1 MSKEFSEIQ
10 ELISIGNFK
19 KALIRAESL
28 YQKNKTHKDI
38 VKLLA
43 QIHFLMES
51 YEAASYVLSNFIV
64 NFPNQVDFE
73 CYNNLGSYL
82 KKQEEYQSAIDN
94 LNKAIDINSNLPFA
108 YINLAE
114 IYVVLRDF
122 DQAEVNIKKSL
133 AIYQEQKKNNNDL
146 LSTIIHIYCSINA
159 AKKNN
164 ELSIE
169 LINKYLKDQFNEDL
183 FYEKA
188 SINPGLLNDQDIKNA
203 TDKLLEHDQSIKIK
217 QHRFKKIIPLLF
229 GLAKYH
235 EKKNKKES
243 EIYYD
248 LGNREV
254 FNILR
259 YNSYDDQKKILE
271 LIDIYENNFGGFNSD
286 QIKSGEK
293 NFFIV
298 GTPRSGTTLTESIV
312 SANEDVFAA
321 GELTSMSN
329 FLQKYFCSP
338 IIDNEQKFLN
348 YMEKA
353 SSNYIR
359 KSDFIRQDHAYVVD
373 KMPGNYL
380 YLGFLQRIL
389 PSCKIIRTLRDPWDI
404 AISLYMQRY
413 VQNIPYS
420 SSFFNIG
427 VFMANYEAINLYWDK
442 KLDKKRI
449 LTIRYEDL
457 VENQEANQSK
467 IYEFLNIKSDYNSV
481 KRSNFFAKTAST
493 HQVQKEIYKTS
504 INKKELFVHHKSS
517 FIDSFINQREYWKS
531 KGISPKD
538 ESFFG
543 YKIQ

>member
-1 MSKEFSEIQ
+1 MSKEISEIQ
-10 ELISIGNFK
+10 ELISIGNLK
-19 KALIRAESL
+19 KALIIAEPV

-51 YEAASYVLSNFIV
+51 YEAASDILSNFIA
-64 NFPNQVDFE
+64 NFPNQADFE

-82 KKQEEYQSAIDN
+82 KKREEYQSAIDN

-108 YINLAE
+108 FINLAE
-114 IYVVLRDF
+114 IYIVLRDF
-122 DQAEVNIKKSL
+122 DQAEANIKKSL
-133 AIYQEQKKNNNDL
+133 IIYQEQKINNHDL

-164 ELSIE
+164 QLSIE
-169 LINKYLKDQFNEDL
+169 LIDKYLKHQFNEDL

-188 SINPGLLNDQDIKNA
+188 SIDPKLLDDQEIKNA
-203 TDKLLEHDQSIKIK
+203 TNKLLEYDQSIKVK

-229 GLAKYH
+229 GLAKYY
-235 EKKNKKES
+235 EKRDNKES

-248 LGNREV
+248 LGNREI

-259 YNSYDDQKKILE
+259 YNSYSDQKKILE
-271 LIDIYENNFGGFNSD
+271 LIDTYENNFEKFKSD
-286 QIKSGEK
+286 ELIKGER

-321 GELTSMSN
+321 GELISLSN
-329 FLQKYFCSP
+329 LMEKYFGSP
-338 IIDNEQKFLN
+338 VINDEQKVLKHV
-348 YMEKA
+348 EEA
-353 SSNYIR
+353 SSSYIR

-380 YLGFLQRIL
+380 YLGFLQKIL
-389 PSCKIIRTLRDPWDI
+389 PGCKIIRTLRNPWDI

-427 VFMANYEAINLYWDK
+427 VFMANYEAISLYWDT
-442 KLDKKRI
+442 KLDEKRI
-449 LTIRYEDL
+449 LTIKYEDL
-457 VENQEANQSK
+457 VENQNANQAK
-467 IYEFLNIKSDYNSV
+467 IYEFLNIKSKYDSV

-493 HQVQKEIYKTS
+493 HQVQKDIYNTS
-504 INKKELFVHHKSS
+504 INKNEVFTQHKSS
-517 FIDSFINQREYWKS
+517 FIDSFLNQREYWKS
-531 KGISPKD
+531 RGISSKD
-538 ESFFG
+538 DSFFG

>member
-1 MSKEFSEIQ
+1 MSKELSEIQ

-19 KALIRAESL
+19 KALIKAEPI
-28 YQKNKTHKDI
+28 YQKNKSHKDI

-43 QIHFLMES
+43 QIHFLMENH
-51 YEAASYVLSNFIV
+51 EAASYILSNFIA
-64 NFPNQVDFE
+64 NFLNQADFE

-82 KKQEEYQSAIDN
+82 KTQEEYQSAIDN
-94 LNKAIDINSNLPFA
+94 LNKAIDINSHLPFS

-114 IYVVLRDF
+114 IYIVLRDF
-122 DQAEVNIKKSL
+122 DQAEANIKKSL
-133 AIYQEQKKNNNDL
+133 AIYKEQKINNHDL

-164 ELSIE
+164 QLSVE
-169 LINKYLKDQFNEDL
+169 LIDKYLKDQFNADL

-188 SINPGLLNDQDIKNA
+188 SINATLLSDQEIKNA
-203 TDKLLEHDQSIKIK
+203 TNKLLEYDKSIKIK

-229 GLAKYH
+229 GLAKYY
-235 EKKNKKES
+235 EKKDKKES

-259 YNSYDDQKKILE
+259 YNSYNDQKKILE
-271 LIDIYENNFGGFNSD
+271 LIDIYENNFEGFKSD
-286 QIKSGEK
+286 QTISGEK

-312 SANEDVFAA
+312 SANDDVFAA
-321 GELTSMSN
+321 GELTSLSN
-329 FLQKYFCSP
+329 LMEKYFGSL
-338 IIDNEQKFLN
+338 IINDEQNILN
-348 YMEKA
+348 NIEEA

-359 KSDFIRQDHAYVVD
+359 KSDFIRQNRTYVVD

-380 YLGFLQRIL
+380 YLGFLQRVL
-389 PSCKIIRTLRDPWDI
+389 PGCKIIRTLRDPWDI

-427 VFMANYEAINLYWDK
+427 VFMANYEAINLYWDT
-442 KLDKKRI
+442 KLDEKRI

-457 VENQEANQSK
+457 VENQEINQSK
-467 IYEFLNIKSDYNSV
+467 IYEFLNIKSEYNSV
-481 KRSNFFAKTAST
+481 KRSDFFAKTAST

-504 INKKELFVHHKSS
+504 VNKKGLFVHHKSS
-517 FIDSFINQREYWKS
+517 FVDSFLNQREYWKS
-531 KGISPKD
+531 KGIAPKD
-538 ESFFG
+538 DSFFG